1 VLIRKATKFERE
13 AQPLINKQKL
23 IESEGLVKLASKF
36 TNKNDFQKTFMRQ
49 SDAFISPAK

>member
-49 SDAFISPAK
+49 SDVFISPAK